1 MLTLRRLLMD
11 YALIREDWR
20 GSLFLQAGS
29 GIQFNITEVPNEG
42 LLLEIE
48 NTGGGGGGG
57 APTNAQ
63 YLTLA
68 TNGSLTHERVLT
80 PAAPLAGADGGAGG
94 TYTVSLDGWSGTT
107 DGQLLYRSGGSVATP
122 TITAPVVFSGG
133 ALSVSVFTGDTGTGG
148 SSGLVPAPS
157 AGDGTLRKY
166 LSADGT
172 WSGIPIGLVTFYLDS
187 TDASDLAG
195 YKTALTQPST
205 ASEAT
210 LTVGATGTTDNLLAS
225 FATDP
230 NIPGVTLLPHG
241 TTSFHFHVAT
251 GASNQIGRLKVEI
264 YTCASD
270 GTSETL
276 RGSGYSDSFFDAS
289 QETNTDVVIAT
300 SYTLATT
307 DRIVYKLYGARVSGP
322 ATCNITVY
330 NAGTTRQAY
339 VRSTIG
345 ALNPALIGAQPLDAD
360 LTAYAALSST
370 GVVVR
375 TGAGTVATATISA
388 PLALTGST
396 LSVADATTSAVGVV
410 ELATDGETAAGKVV
424 QASDSRL
431 SGTGGISGSVAVTTT
446 YGSGRNGVAA
456 FDGVNPVTGWSLAG
470 STYTYTGAVDP
481 HYTTVTVS
489 AGVTLVVAGFR
500 FLCHTFTAGNN
511 VTISA
516 SGAAASGTTAGTGA
530 APATLWT
537 ASTGAVFYG
546 GQSGAAGRTTNANGI
561 NAGAIA
567 AGAGY
572 LGGLGGRSGRARF
585 LVGSAIATA
594 GTAGTG
600 TSLSAYPHY
609 SGDPF
614 NVLFNAHPIFR
625 NGTSFLQAAGGTGG
639 GGGPLTTTGTSGG
652 GGGGGGVL
660 TFAAANAS
668 FGTGCVFRADGAA
681 GAAGSAG
688 ADSSAAGGGGGGG
701 GRVEVLIGN
710 LSGSNLPSFSA
721 VGGNGGAGSC
731 AGTGYWA
738 EGGDGGG
745 GGKLEVFV
753 GTNGPGGTPTM
764 TVTGGTGGA
773 GAGNTG
779 GTGYVGSTNGSAGTS
794 SYTEGA

>member
-1 MLTLRRLLMD
+1 MLTLRRILMD
-11 YALIREDWR
+11 YTLIREDWR
-20 GSLFLQAGS
+20 GSLFLQEGS

-48 NTGGGGGGG
+48 NIGGGGGGTSNHSLLTSLGWSASGHTGTALRLAGFDGGG
-57 APTNAQ
+57 AASFWTGHDVVDQ
-63 YLTLA
+63 
-68 TNGSLTHERVLT
+68 VLT
-80 PAAPLAGADGGAGG
+80 TRGDMAYRNGTGSTRLPIGAANRLLMSDGTDPAWAAPSDVR
-94 TYTVSLDGWSGTT
+94 T
-107 DGQLLYRSGGSVATP
+107 
-122 TITAPVVFSGG
+122 
-133 ALSVSVFTGDTGTGG
+133 ALSLVVGTN
-148 SSGLVPAPS
+148 VQAW
-157 AGDGTLRKY
+157 D
-166 LSADGT
+166 AD
-172 WSGIPIGLVTFYLDS
+172 LDAFAAL
-187 TDASDLAG
+187 ASDGVLIR
-195 YKTALTQPST
+195 ST
-205 ASEAT
+205 TWQIAT
-210 LTVGATGTTDNLLAS
+210 LT
-225 FATDP
+225 
-230 NIPGVTLLPHG
+230 
-241 TTSFHFHVAT
+241 
-251 GASNQIGRLKVEI
+251 
-264 YTCASD
+264 
-270 GTSETL
+270 
-276 RGSGYSDSFFDAS
+276 
-289 QETNTDVVIAT
+289 
-300 SYTLATT
+300 
-307 DRIVYKLYGARVSGP
+307 
-322 ATCNITVY
+322 
-330 NAGTTRQAY
+330 
-339 VRSTIG
+339 
-345 ALNPALIGAQPLDAD
+345 
-360 LTAYAALSST
+360 
-370 GVVVR
+370 
-375 TGAGTVATATISA
+375 A
-388 PLALTGST
+388 PLQRSGAT
-396 LSVADATTSAVGVV
+396 LSVAAATTSAAGVV
-410 ELATDGETAAGKVV
+410 QLATDGEEDATKAVK
-424 QASDSRL
+424 SDDSRL
-431 SGTGGISGSVAVTTT
+431 SGTGGIAGSVAVTTT

-481 HYTTVTVS
+481 HYTTATVS

-511 VTISA
+511 VTVTA
-516 SGAAASGTTAGTGA
+516 SGTAASGTTAGAGA

-546 GQSGAAGRTTNANGI
+546 GQSGAAGRATNANGI

-585 LVGSAIATA
+585 LVGSAIASA

-652 GGGGGGVL
+652 GGGAGGVL

-668 FGTGCVFRADGAA
+668 FGTGCVFQADGAA

-688 ADSSAAGGGGGGG
+688 TDSSAAGGGGGGG

-721 VGGNGGAGSC
+721 AGGNGGAANC

-738 EGGDGGG
+738 EGGDGGT
-745 GGKLEVFV
+745 GGKVEVFF

-779 GTGYVGSTNGSAGTS
+779 GTGYVGSTNGAAGTS